1 MGFIYK
7 ITNNINNKIYI
18 GKTNRDISIRFQE
31 HIDSSNS
38 INSPSYNSHLHRAF
52 RKYGIE
58 NFSIDKI
65 EEVSEELI
73 NEREKYWIKYYN
85 SYNSGYNMTLG
96 GEGNLKYTDEEV
108 LELWNEGYSLAE
120 IERELGFS
128 HGNVNNR
135 IKQLGITKEEIDKR
149 AQEKLMKINSHP
161 VLQFD
166 KNGIFIKEWNTAE
179 EAARCLRLSSG
190 SNIRSC
196 CRGKIKTAYG
206 FVWKRK
212 T

>member
-1 MGFIYK
+1 MTTIDYFR
-7 ITNNINNKIYI
+7 NKVNGKGYI
-18 GKTNRDISIRFQE
+18 GKTFRSFKERFNE
-31 HIDSSNS
+31 HIKCSYNKSQ
-38 INSPSYNSHLHRAF
+38 PSYNCTFHKAI
-52 RKYGIE
+52 RKYGIK
-58 NFSIDKI
+58 NFEYDVI
-65 EEVSEELI
+65 EKVP
-73 NEREKYWIKYYN
+73 NNKAVEREKYWIKYYD

-108 LELWNEGYSLAE
+108 LELWNKGYSLAE

-179 EAARCLRLSSG
+179 
-190 SNIRSC
+190 
-196 CRGKIKTAYG
+196 
-206 FVWKRK
+206 
-212 T
+212 

>member
-52 RKYGIE
+52 KKYGIE

-179 EAARCLRLSSG
+179 EAARCLGLSSG